1 MGFCTKCGRQLADD
15 AVFCDGCGQRLQAAP
30 PPRQAAP
37 QTVETVPP
45 RDYKQEALIKRRPAL
60 GILLILA
67 GVAIIVITILLVM
80 AQI

>member
-15 AVFCDGCGQRLQAAP
+15 AVFCDGCGQRL
-30 PPRQAAP
+30 QAAP